1 VTIRPIQAD
10 DTERLQLSHD
20 RLSPESRY
28 RRFMSAKPHLTAADA
43 RYLVD
48 IDGCHHYA
56 LVATVA
62 EPEGEAIIAVARFVR
77 QPDDPRTAEFA
88 IVVGDHWQRQGLG
101 GELLGRLADAAVT
114 RGVERF
120 PGDDALRQRPDPPP
134 RRASRRSGH
143 PPIPVRQRVRGGV
156 RVADASRSRRPRP
169 CDDRSVGWK
178 LTVRSGRA
186 SSARRSLT

>member
-1 VTIRPIQAD
+1 VVTIRPIRAD
-10 DTERLQLSHD
+10 DTERLQLSHE

-62 EPEGEAIIAVARFVR
+62 EPAGEAIVAVARFVR
-77 QPDDPRTAEFA
+77 QADDPQAAEFA
-88 IVVGDHWQRQGLG
+88 IVVGDEWQRQGLG

-120 PGDDALRQRPDPPP
+120 RAVMLTDNVPIHRLVDGVAVGVTHRTRSANVSEVEFQLPTRRDHLATPALR
-134 RRASRRSGH
+134 
-143 PPIPVRQRVRGGV
+143 
-156 RVADASRSRRPRP
+156 
-169 CDDRSVGWK
+169 
-178 LTVRSGRA
+178 
-186 SSARRSLT
+186 

>member
-1 VTIRPIQAD
+1 VVTIRPIQAD
-10 DTERLQLSHD
+10 DTGRLQLSHE

-62 EPEGEAIIAVARFVR
+62 EPDGDAIVAVARFVR
-77 QPDDPRTAEFA
+77 QSDDPSAAEFA
-88 IVVGDHWQRQGLG
+88 IVVGDEWQRQGLG

-120 PGDDALRQRPDPPP
+120 RAVMLTDNVAIHRLVGRLAVAVTHRTRSGNVSEVEFELPTRRDPPALVL
-134 RRASRRSGH
+134 R
-143 PPIPVRQRVRGGV
+143 
-156 RVADASRSRRPRP
+156 
-169 CDDRSVGWK
+169 
-178 LTVRSGRA
+178 
-186 SSARRSLT
+186 

>member
-1 VTIRPIQAD
+1 MTIRPIQAD
-10 DTERLQLSHD
+10 DTGRLRLSHE

-28 RRFMSAKPHLTAADA
+28 RRFMSSKPHLTGADA

-77 QPDDPRTAEFA
+77 EPQDPRTAEFA
-88 IVVGDHWQRQGLG
+88 IVVGDEWQRQGLG

-120 PGDDALRQRPDPPP
+120 RATMLSDNVPIHRLVQRLAGQITH
-134 RRASRRSGH
+134 RSRSGNVSEVEFEL
-143 PPIPVRQRVRGGV
+143 PT
-156 RVADASRSRRPRP
+156 RRDGAGTAPAMI
-169 CDDRSVGWK
+169 GAW
-178 LTVRSGRA
+178 G
-186 SSARRSLT
+186 SS

>member
-1 VTIRPIQAD
+1 MTIRPIQAD
-10 DTERLQLSHD
+10 DTERLKLSHD

-43 RYLVD
+43 QYLVD

-62 EPEGEAIIAVARFVR
+62 EPEGEAIVAVARFVR
-77 QPDDPRTAEFA
+77 QPDDPRAAEFA
-88 IVVGDHWQRQGLG
+88 IVVGDHWQGQGLG

-120 PGDDALRQRPDPPP
+120 RAMMLSDNVSI
-134 RRASRRSGH
+134 RRLVERLAVQVTHRSGSGNVSEVEFEL
-143 PPIPVRQRVRGGV
+143 PTRRDGAGPAPAIIGAWGG
-156 RVADASRSRRPRP
+156 S
-169 CDDRSVGWK
+169 
-178 LTVRSGRA
+178 
-186 SSARRSLT
+186 

>member
-1 VTIRPIQAD
+1 MTIRPIQAD
-10 DTERLQLSHD
+10 DTARLRRSHE

-48 IDGCHHYA
+48 VDGCDHYA

-62 EPEGEAIIAVARFVR
+62 ESQGDTIVAVARFVR

-88 IVVGDHWQRQGLG
+88 IVVGDGWQGQGLG

-114 RGVERF
+114 RGVARF
-120 PGDDALRQRPDPPP
+120 RATMLADNVPIRRLVDGLAVAVTHRARTGNVSEVEFVLPTRDAAPAPAPAP
-134 RRASRRSGH
+134 AMIGAW
-143 PPIPVRQRVRGGV
+143 GG
-156 RVADASRSRRPRP
+156 S
-169 CDDRSVGWK
+169 
-178 LTVRSGRA
+178 
-186 SSARRSLT
+186 

>member
-1 VTIRPIQAD
+1 VVTIRPIQAD

-77 QPDDPRTAEFA
+77 QPDDPRAAEFA
-88 IVVGDHWQRQGLG
+88 IVVGDQWQRQGLG

-120 PGDDALRQRPDPPP
+120 
-134 RRASRRSGH
+134 RAAMLTDNVAIHCLVGRFAGTVTHRTRSGNLSEVEFEL
-143 PPIPVRQRVRGGV
+143 PT
-156 RVADASRSRRPRP
+156 RREVPALVFAMIAAW
-169 CDDRSVGWK
+169 DGS
-178 LTVRSGRA
+178 
-186 SSARRSLT
+186 